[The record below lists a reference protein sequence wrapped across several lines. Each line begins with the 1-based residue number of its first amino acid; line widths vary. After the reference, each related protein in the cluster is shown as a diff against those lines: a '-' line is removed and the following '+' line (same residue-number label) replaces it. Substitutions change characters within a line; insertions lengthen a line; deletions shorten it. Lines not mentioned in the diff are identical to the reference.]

1 MNSTDKQTMEKIS
14 AEYPGA
20 IVREGGLAALLNFL
34 PFFSTNVQRTAV
46 TAAAN
51 CCRNLSSEY
60 FAMVRDVFPILRDV
74 LTQTDQRL
82 VEQATL
88 AVLRTLESYRHN
100 AEHLEGL
107 LDLPTVVAINALL
120 VPSGGSPLISDST
133 YTHLLK
139 ALTSAARASSKVTI
153 AFLEAG
159 MTNTVHYI
167 LTGVLPSSHEDT
179 SQGDAPGGQSLGGGL
194 ADMAIMQNL
203 AHRPKDQVEEALALI
218 SELLPP
224 IPRDGVFDSRAYS
237 EKALAKIVKRGGR
250 PERPR
255 TSSSRG
261 GNASASS
268 SGPGTPAEG
277 NEQEAALGT
286 LGFYH
291 LGKKREAEAQS
302 EQRLSM
308 LNANAELVQQFMGAL
323 VPVLVDVYAA
333 SVSLRVRTKA
343 LTGLVKAVAFA
354 SPEDLKLTLH
364 VSTLSMLS

>member
-1 MNSTDKQTMEKIS
+1 MI
-14 AEYPGA
+14 
-20 IVREGGLAALLNFL
+20 
-34 PFFSTNVQRTAV
+34 
-46 TAAAN
+46 
-51 CCRNLSSEY
+51 
-60 FAMVRDVFPILRDV
+60 RDVFPILRDV
-74 LTQTDQRL
+74 LMQSDQRL

-120 VPSGGSPLISDST
+120 VPTGSSPLISDST

-139 ALTSAARASSKVTI
+139 ALTSAARASPKVSI

-167 LTGVLPSSHEDT
+167 LTGVLPSSHEST
-179 SQGDAPGGQSLGGGL
+179 SQGDADGGQSLGGGV

-224 IPRDGVFDSRAYS
+224 IPRDGVFDSRGYT
-237 EKALAKIVKRGGR
+237 EKALAKIIKRGGR

-255 TSSSRG
+255 QRSSRTG
-261 GNASASS
+261 EASAPS
-268 SGPGTPAEG
+268 SGTGTPTESAEPQDAPMG
-277 NEQEAALGT
+277 SLGV
-286 LGFYH
+286 YQV
-291 LGKKREAEAQS
+291 GKKKEAEVQYQ
-302 EQRLSM
+302 QRLALLKSHPK
-308 LNANAELVQQFMGAL
+308 LVQEFMGAL

-343 LTGLVKAVAFA
+343 LTGLVKATAFA
-354 SPEDLKLTLH
+354 SPEDLKATLT
-364 VSTLSMLS
+364 VSRDCRLC